1 MTDTVTVALISSGAT
16 LLTAAVALILNAR
29 TFGTLDR
36 RIAAI
41 EADNKEFFRW
51 FGRLEA
57 GIARIKDHIGL
68 KP

>member
-1 MTDTVTVALISSGAT
+1 MTDTVTVALISAAGSVAT
-16 LLTAAVALILNAR
+16 AVTALILNVRLFDSLA
-29 TFGTLDR
+29 R
-36 RIAAI
+36 RIEAM

-57 GIARIKDHIGL
+57 EMVRVKEHIGL